1 MCTDVWTSCSIQLSV
16 RQGRQHAQGGCA
28 LITSTIVKVI
38 FCNGVIQDCDCKGGI
53 LKGVFW
59 KETACLSCLL
69 GMFCVQGAGLNLH
82 TRTGTKELWCSGQ
95 IQSSAPCCRESY
107 ANAAISVV
115 YHGAQLSVCLQS
127 CSSNFPHRCDSVAVR
142 NNLRMQRLIL
152 PCSVW
157 GSSPSM
163 GEVAAAETWGI
174 WSHCFHGQETERWT
188 LTFSLLSS
196 LYPLWELSPLA
207 VATHV
212 YGGFPF

>member
-95 IQSSAPCCRESY
+95 IQSSALCCRESY

-152 PCSVW
+152 PCSLW
-157 GSSPSM
+157 GSSLVNGRGCSCRNMRHLVTLLPWSGN
-163 GEVAAAETWGI
+163 GEMDADIQPAFFFVSALGA
-174 WSHCFHGQETERWT
+174 
-188 LTFSLLSS
+188 
-196 LYPLWELSPLA
+196 
-207 VATHV
+207 
-212 YGGFPF
+212 